1 MRNYA
6 RIYVQRCS
14 RPKGHLDGAGSD
26 SYRTSLW
33 SNMFLCLLC
42 CAVGRRVS
50 DADSESA
57 GPPQSR
63 TVRGVGEGEVTMRC
77 GQDSYW
83 CWAGEGLFLLPGLSD
98 PGRLRKQNEGR
109 RRMMLQP
116 SRDGQTLKKS
126 TEIKIFESVR
136 TVPLQSFLH
145 FFSSS
150 LLNPTKP
157 FASVMTG

>member
-6 RIYVQRCS
+6 RIYARRCS
-14 RPKGHLDGAGSD
+14 RPKGHLHRARSD

-50 DADSESA
+50 DADSESG

-83 CWAGEGLFLLPGLSD
+83 CWAGEGLFLMPGLGVT
-98 PGRLRKQNEGR
+98 GRLRRQNEGQR
-109 RRMMLQP
+109 RRILP
-116 SRDGQTLKKS
+116 SSRDGQTLKRS
-126 TEIKIFESVR
+126 TEIKIFGSVR
-136 TVPLQSFLH
+136 TVKLQSFLI
-145 FFSSS
+145 FF
-150 LLNPTKP
+150 LVLY
-157 FASVMTG
+157 